1 MEILP
6 QVLRGGGVCFDSH
19 CILLLVE
26 TLNPAQS
33 IICAASYILNSGC
46 TGFHYFK
53 CGLSRIQIWGALLLG
68 SQNNTPDKTNA
79 GNNAV
84 NCYEESVQF
93 SDLFV
98 LSPIASFT
106 QNFVF
111 LRPSNTNLNC
121 EYTTWQVSCIS
132 FIHNW
137 LNVLQL
143 HGYLPNPA
151 RNLAGFLKNRW
162 VPELKSGTSL
172 ILNCF
177 DNRACMHVSF
187 CSRAH
192 MIGLAMKVSVAG
204 VSVFV
209 ITEMVTAE
217 LGHAGTTRIT
227 INLPTTVRMS
237 GSTMTDHG
245 LTMTGQRMTLTNHM
259 LTMTN
264 CRKTMTIHGPT
275 TTTQNTT
282 TPGDIR
288 ITMVGDLRII

>member
-1 MEILP
+1 
-6 QVLRGGGVCFDSH
+6 
-19 CILLLVE
+19 
-26 TLNPAQS
+26 
-33 IICAASYILNSGC
+33 
-46 TGFHYFK
+46 
-53 CGLSRIQIWGALLLG
+53 
-68 SQNNTPDKTNA
+68 
-79 GNNAV
+79 
-84 NCYEESVQF
+84 
-93 SDLFV
+93 
-98 LSPIASFT
+98 
-106 QNFVF
+106 
-111 LRPSNTNLNC
+111 
-121 EYTTWQVSCIS
+121 
-132 FIHNW
+132 
-137 LNVLQL
+137 
-143 HGYLPNPA
+143 
-151 RNLAGFLKNRW
+151 
-162 VPELKSGTSL
+162 
-172 ILNCF
+172 
-177 DNRACMHVSF
+177 
-187 CSRAH
+187 